1 MPRVEALRER
11 LRCEGLGGLLVT
23 GPESRRYLSGFTGSA
38 GSLLILPD
46 RAALLT
52 DFRYVEQARGQA
64 PDVEVVQTAQQPLE
78 TLGQLVRD
86 HGVTRLGFEK
96 DNLTYGYYQQLGARL
111 PGVELVPVSG
121 WVEAL
126 RQVKEDAEVDQ
137 IARAQSLVDKGF
149 RQILDFIRPG
159 RTEKEIAVELEYN
172 LLRLG
177 ADRMAF
183 DTIVVSG
190 PRSSLPHGR
199 PGERQLQPGDLVTID
214 VGVMVD
220 GYCSDLTRTVAV
232 GRLDVQQ
239 RRIHDL
245 VLRAQEAALLAARP
259 GVGCAGLDRVARE
272 VISAAGYGDCF
283 GHGLGHG
290 VGLAVHEGP
299 RVSQS
304 APPEQE
310 LVVGNVIT
318 VEPGV
323 YIPGWGGVRIEDLV
337 VITPN
342 GCRNLTTS
350 PKHLIIV
357 S

>member
-272 VISAAGYGDCF
+272 VISAAGYGDRF

-357 S
+357 G